1 MAAERL
7 LESRCRD
14 ADRVEVGERG
24 DARRLLDR
32 ALELGGGHLGVLDPL
47 GVLGQ
52 ADLDQA
58 RPELAEVAASR
69 GLLRELAEGGDRDR
83 VAQAPALGHGLAC
96 VVDGEPAPLVAVHV
110 GAEVH
115 ARARGGLRR
124 DHAHELLALVRE
136 AKRGLAGPLDLC
148 RERHGANDSLGRVM
162 AFALSVEVPAHV
174 DRPALVAPAPREIS
188 FGHVAGTV
196 GRGTD
201 TVTVLVNGKP
211 AAKARVQGRRF
222 TVQVKLPTT
231 DAQVRVVAEDALG
244 NGAATAVGPVF
255 GLPRRGLDASGRAHV
270 DRELARRIEEL
281 VEGFSGISAVYV
293 QDLRTGAGAA
303 WNATARFPAAS
314 TVKLAIAVEVLRR
327 LEERP
332 SRDSDLDRLLE
343 LMLVHSDN
351 EAANELLE
359 WIGGS
364 GEGGAGLV
372 NSTLAALG
380 LGDSHL
386 YGGFLTGSGGGEP
399 IPLTT
404 ESQPSFEGKYTTA
417 HDLAELHRFV
427 HLAAAGGGPLVEG
440 VSGSFTPEDARFLL
454 WILAHS
460 ADRGKLDRYV
470 GDAAIV
476 PHKAGWVSDARH
488 DAGLVYWRGGAFVV
502 AVMTYTGGGAG
513 EASDE
518 LAGRVAEA
526 ALERFRAGDES
537 GDAPAA

>member
-7 LESRCRD
+7 LESRCSE
-14 ADRVEVGERG
+14 ADRVEVGERSHP
-24 DARRLLDR
+24 RRLLDR
-32 ALELGGGHLGVLDPL
+32 PLELGGGDLGVLDPV

-58 RPELAEVAASR
+58 RPELAEIAAAC
-69 GLLRELAEGGDRDR
+69 GLLRELAHGGNRDR
-83 VAQAPALGHGLAC
+83 VAQAPALGDRLARL
-96 VVDGEPAPLVAVHV
+96 VHAEPAPLLAPRVR
-110 GAEVH
+110 AEVH
-115 ARARGGLRR
+115 APARGGLRR
-124 DHAHELLALVRE
+124 DHAHELLTLVRE

-148 RERHGANDSLGRVM
+148 SERHGSNDSLGRVM
-162 AFALSVEVPAHV
+162 AFALPVEVPAHV

-188 FGHVAGTV
+188 FGQVVGTV

-201 TVTVLVNGKP
+201 TVAVLVNGKP
-211 AAKARVQGRRF
+211 AAEARVRGRRF
-222 TVQVKLPTT
+222 TIQVKLPTA
-231 DAQVRVVAEDALG
+231 DAQVRVVARDALG
-244 NGAATAVGPVF
+244 NSAATAVGPVF
-255 GLPRRGLDASGRAHV
+255 GLPRRGLEASGRAHV
-270 DRELARRIEEL
+270 DRTLARRIGAL
-281 VEGFSGISAVYV
+281 VDDFSGISAVYV

-332 SRDSDLDRLLE
+332 ARSSDLDRLLE

-351 EAANELLE
+351 EAANELLQ

-364 GEGGAGLV
+364 DEGGAGLV
-372 NSTLAALG
+372 NGTLSALG

-399 IPLTT
+399 IPLAT

-440 VSGSFTPEDARFLL
+440 VAGSFTPDDARFLL

-470 GDAAIV
+470 GRVAIV

-488 DAGLVYWRGGAFVV
+488 DAGIVYWRGGAFVV
-502 AVMTYTGGGAG
+502 SVMTYTGGGAG
-513 EASDE
+513 EPSDE

-526 ALERFRAGDES
+526 ALERFRERADADE
-537 GDAPAA
+537 APAA